1 MERLKNVL
9 IEVFFSKIFKKLL
22 FFEIKFY
29 IVQMSFQVKIEG
41 WTIFWRIMRDEN
53 KLLSHHLAKAI
64 KYLENIVYP
73 LWEPRL
79 FLMDSTPRFLS
90 TSSTM
95 STLSQKFFL
104 WPCYHLQVI
113 EIGSLARFRWS
124 DWLPKSPLSKTKMSF
139 IWKNRYPKKALHAKT
154 ADIFDRNQKTRHHQ
168 NDREFSK

>member
-95 STLSQKFFL
+95 STLS
-104 WPCYHLQVI
+104 
-113 EIGSLARFRWS
+113 
-124 DWLPKSPLSKTKMSF
+124 
-139 IWKNRYPKKALHAKT
+139 
-154 ADIFDRNQKTRHHQ
+154 
-168 NDREFSK
+168 

>member
-79 FLMDSTPRFLS
+79 FLMDSTPRFFFNELHNVHIKPKILS
-90 TSSTM
+90 LAL
-95 STLSQKFFL
+95 LS
-104 WPCYHLQVI
+104 QVI